1 VAKNDVIAYMWARL
15 AAASGVEAKKVR
27 EILEKKMTAPQIG
40 KAQRLSKDWKP

>member
-1 VAKNDVIAYMWARL
+1 MAKDDVIAYMWPSSCGCLRDR
-15 AAASGVEAKKVR
+15 GKKVR